1 MTVRSGLRL
10 GSKSPKTP
18 LARRIDMPP
27 SSRVAVVRHPRSDR
41 PRRSRSRTRHS
52 ATADRNDDA
61 AQAMDRGEHAV
72 QFPALINMMSNDDGD
87 RSKVVS
93 HPERDVS
100 VRSALEAGRAMEM
113 SPVRLSGFRC
123 GLRESLR
130 TGLQTALPHAR
141 PRHRP
146 GDEPRPMAPTRRRTA
161 YAANLATGRSPGT
174 GASSG
179 SGRRAPSAAAL
190 IPRWIPHIRTLRQR
204 RCGPTPILP

>member
-1 MTVRSGLRL
+1 MTVRSDLRI
-10 GSKSPKTP
+10 GSKFLKAP

-41 PRRSRSRTRHS
+41 PRTSRSRTRHS
-52 ATADRNDDA
+52 ATADRNDGA
-61 AQAMDRGEHAV
+61 GQAMDRGEHPV

-113 SPVRLSGFRC
+113 SPVRLSGFRR

-146 GDEPRPMAPTRRRTA
+146 GDEPRPMAPTQATYRVRCQPRT
-161 YAANLATGRSPGT
+161 GWSPGSE
-174 GASSG
+174 ASSG
-179 SGRRAPSAAAL
+179 SGRRAPSAASL
-190 IPRWIPHIRTLRQR
+190 IPRWLPHIRTLRQR
-204 RCGPTPILP
+204 RCGPTLILP